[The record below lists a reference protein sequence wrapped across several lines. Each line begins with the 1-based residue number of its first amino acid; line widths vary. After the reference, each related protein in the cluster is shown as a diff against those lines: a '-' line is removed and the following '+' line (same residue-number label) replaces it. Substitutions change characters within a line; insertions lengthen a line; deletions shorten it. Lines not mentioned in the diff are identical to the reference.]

1 MSSKKP
7 VLKEIPDVVVN
18 PDTGATYKKGRF
30 LGKGGFARCYELTD
44 IKDQKFYAGKVVS
57 KLLLLKS
64 HQRDKMAQEIRIH
77 RTLQHKHIVR
87 MDGFFEDADNVY
99 ILLELC
105 PRRSLM
111 ELHKRRKFVTEPEAR
126 YFTKQIVEACEY
138 LHKNKI
144 IHRDLKLGNLFLN
157 EEMEI
162 KVGDFGLATVVEV
175 DGQRKKTLC
184 GTPNYIAP
192 EMLDKKGHSYE
203 VDIWAIGCI
212 LYTLL
217 VGKPPFETS
226 SLKDTYNRIKNN
238 NYSIP
243 GRINDEAEQ
252 LIRRLLQTDPEKR
265 PNIHE
270 VSHFAFFKGY
280 IPSRLP
286 TSCLTMAPKFANT
299 EILDRRSALNELR
312 QENNI
317 LISPKE
323 RVRKDLLAMPA
334 RPLTSVPEL
343 QVLSNV
349 KHHPC
354 DSRTVG
360 VPFVSGDH
368 PSDCYLSDL
377 CRQLAEVVNSKPKDN
392 PNIQDDD
399 LEDPAAMPVFWISK
413 WVDYSDKYGLGYQ
426 LCDNSIGVV
435 FNDNTKMVLNAA
447 GEQVQYLGREN
458 DEHYYTVSH
467 YPEKLQKKITLLHYF
482 KNYMS
487 EHLQKTG
494 ADMPIREGDE
504 LARLPILRIWFRTQS
519 AIVLHLT
526 NGTLQLNFFEDH
538 TKLVICPLMGAATY
552 IDSERNFRV
561 LKLSALAKYGCPKAL
576 LDRLRYAKMM
586 VERLMAAHSA
596 RPFSSILTSATRS
609 TQSTAGNY

>member
-7 VLKEIPDVVVN
+7 VLKEIPDIVIN
-18 PDTGATYKKGRF
+18 TDTNATYKKGRF
-30 LGKGGFARCYELTD
+30 LGKGGFARCYELID
-44 IKDQKFYAGKVVS
+44 INDQKCYAGKVVS
-57 KLLLLKS
+57 KLLLLKN

-87 MDGFFEDADNVY
+87 MDGFFEDSDNVY

-138 LHKNKI
+138 LHENKI

-192 EMLDKKGHSYE
+192 EMLDKK
-203 VDIWAIGCI
+203 
-212 LYTLL
+212 
-217 VGKPPFETS
+217 
-226 SLKDTYNRIKNN
+226 DTYNRIKNN

-243 GRINDEAEQ
+243 GRISDEAEQ

-265 PNIHE
+265 PNINE
-270 VSHFAFFKGY
+270 VSQFTFFKGY
-280 IPSRLP
+280 TPSRLP

-299 EILDRRSALNELR
+299 EISDRRSALNELK
-312 QENNI
+312 QENNV

-323 RVRKDLLAMPA
+323 RVRKDLLAVPA

-349 KHHPC
+349 KHRPC
-354 DSRTVG
+354 DSRRLHLCKHYRAYTVPRTSG
-360 VPFVSGDH
+360 VPYVSGDH

-377 CRQLAEVVNSKPKDN
+377 CRQLAEVVNNKPKEN
-392 PNIQDDD
+392 PNIRDDD

-435 FNDNTKMVLNAA
+435 FNDNTKMVLDAA

-458 DEHYYTVSH
+458 DEHYYTISH
-467 YPEKLQKKITLLHYF
+467 YPEKLQKKITLLQYF

-487 EHLQKTG
+487 EHLQKAG

-504 LARLPILRIWFRTQS
+504 LARLPVLRIWFRTQS

-561 LKLSALAKYGCPKAL
+561 LKLSALAKYGCPKTL
-576 LDRLRYAKMM
+576 LDRLRYAKVM
-586 VERLMAAHSA
+586 VERLMSANSA
-596 RPFSSILTSATRS
+596 RPFSSTLISATRS
-609 TQSTAGNY
+609 TPSTAGNY